1 MIPGIRKTMVKI
13 QPTNLFTTVLIICYC
28 NAGVLPPKIDQ
39 SSVSPP
45 IPTPLRS
52 GKCEY
57 NGKYYEPGL
66 ITIDK
71 DGDCVSDV
79 TCMEGGVISIGD
91 SSGCFGSMDKGT
103 DDHYRLQ
110 ASCAVWA
117 VSGRNSSSFTYC
129 KLKILHILLHCLFA
143 WSIQN
148 VARKVDV
155 MFFETI
161 VKWYFKT
168 RKQHCLIIVLINIS

>member
-66 ITIDK
+66 ITINK

-117 VSGRNSSSFTYC
+117 MFLVETLLLSLTASLRFCIFYYIACLHEVYKTLHAKLMLCFLRQSLNDILRRENS
-129 KLKILHILLHCLFA
+129 IA
-143 WSIQN
+143 
-148 VARKVDV
+148 
-155 MFFETI
+155 
-161 VKWYFKT
+161 
-168 RKQHCLIIVLINIS
+168 